1 MKKIYNLNNLL
12 NLFFITIF
20 LNYCFFLYRIISRS
34 NPWIVGDWL
43 TNYENGLVRRGLFG
57 EIFLSLIEI
66 TNFEVLNTLFIVI
79 CLFVFIF
86 YYFSL
91 KIIKQSEINYLYLLI
106 IISPATYLFTFYD
119 PLTTG
124 RKEIL
129 IFVFFSYYI
138 YSIKNELSFSSINYN
153 CLFFIIGICLVLTH
167 EIIIFFMFFPL
178 FIKFLLIEKHKKNNF
193 ICIKS
198 EVSFIIGCIIG
209 LVLLFLFS
217 SSNDPNTPSIICQK
231 IISFNLS
238 ENVCNGPVRET
249 YLTETA
255 FLNIINHTIFYI
267 QNFNYFYYFY
277 YFCLFLITIFFIFL
291 FVEKPKQ
298 NRKIFLFFLFNI
310 IQIIFLLVLFIIV
323 NDWGRYLNIYF
334 ITISLVLIKFFSFN
348 IKYNNIFAKTLILIL
363 IISNTTLWH
372 MPHCCS
378 KKFGNGFFSLKERI
392 QIRLNTANN
401 YDDKPRQILIYFLN
415 KFNKKNY

>member
-1 MKKIYNLNNLL
+1 M
-12 NLFFITIF
+12 
-20 LNYCFFLYRIISRS
+20 
-34 NPWIVGDWL
+34 
-43 TNYENGLVRRGLFG
+43 
-57 EIFLSLIEI
+57 
-66 TNFEVLNTLFIVI
+66 
-79 CLFVFIF
+79 
-86 YYFSL
+86 
-91 KIIKQSEINYLYLLI
+91 
-106 IISPATYLFTFYD
+106 
-119 PLTTG
+119 
-124 RKEIL
+124 
-129 IFVFFSYYI
+129 
-138 YSIKNELSFSSINYN
+138 
-153 CLFFIIGICLVLTH
+153 
-167 EIIIFFMFFPL
+167 
-178 FIKFLLIEKHKKNNF
+178 
-193 ICIKS
+193 
-198 EVSFIIGCIIG
+198 
-209 LVLLFLFS
+209 
-217 SSNDPNTPSIICQK
+217 
-231 IISFNLS
+231 
-238 ENVCNGPVRET
+238 CNGPVRDT
-249 YLTETA
+249 YLTQTA

-277 YFCLFLITIFFIFL
+277 YFSLFLIAIFVIFL

>member
-66 TNFEVLNTLFIVI
+66 TNFEVLNILFIVI
-79 CLFVFIF
+79 CLFAFIF

-91 KIIKQSEINYLYLLI
+91 KIIKQSKINYLYLLI

-153 CLFFIIGICLVLTH
+153 YLFFIIGICLVLTH

-178 FIKFLLIEKHKKNNF
+178 LIKFLLIKKYKKSNF
-193 ICIKS
+193 IFIKS

-209 LVLLFLFS
+209 LILVTLFS
-217 SSNDPNTPSIICQK
+217 SSNDPNTPNIICEK
-231 IISFNLS
+231 IISFNIN
-238 ENVCNGPVRET
+238 ENVCNGPIKDT
-249 YLTETA
+249 
-255 FLNIINHTIFYI
+255 FLNQTIFLKVINHTIFYI
-267 QNFNYFYYFY
+267 KNFNYFYYFY
-277 YFCLFLITIFFIFL
+277 YFFLFLVSIIFIFL
-291 FVEKPKQ
+291 FVEKPKL
-298 NRKIFLFFLFNI
+298 NNKIYLFFLFNL
-310 IQIIFLLVLFIIV
+310 IQIIFLLFLFIIV

-334 ITISLVLIKFFSFN
+334 IITSLVLIKFFNFN
-348 IKYNNIFAKTLILIL
+348 IRYNNLFAKILIL
-363 IISNTTLWH
+363 ALIVSNMTLWN

-378 KKFGNGFFSLKERI
+378 KKFGNGLFSLKERI
-392 QIRLNTANN
+392 EIRLNTANGYN
-401 YDDKPRQILIYFLN
+401 DRPREILIYFLS
-415 KFNKKNY
+415 KFNIK